1 MTMQEKFAEKIK
13 SVCEKYKDK
22 TFITYMKEDDSEEN
36 WTYKDFWKQTKERIL
51 AYKNSPIRKGNRIL
65 VMAPLSPYVYAAV
78 TALAV
83 FGAVSVIINPE
94 LPEEELDFFVR
105 KSEIRGIVCDAEIY
119 RNYAHKWEKEY
130 PVFDIKTSGLFINRT
145 YPWTPSEDRDLDVL
159 TILYSSGTTSEP
171 KGVMITYEAQ
181 MKSAELLLRAFGTN
195 DIRYLLVFPMF
206 HVSGFSTFF
215 ALFLGGAQIGL
226 LENANSVRLMQGF
239 QKYNPNTF
247 GMVPKVYETIQK
259 KIMDSIKEKEILKKI
274 IQFCGWIKKKSN
286 LNLGKVFLKKIHVQ
300 VFGGNMK
307 YLCVGGGKCSK
318 EVSGF
323 FQNMGYYWMNT
334 YASTEMNLPMITTT
348 VKDRFPSDSVG
359 KITAFPEISV
369 RIQNPDANGIGE
381 VQIKT
386 PCHMKG
392 YFRDEKATEEAYEEG
407 YFKTGDLGYCDSEGY
422 LYITGRSKESI
433 HLRNGEKI
441 SPEQM
446 ENLYAGYMPENAV
459 AACVGVPIVDAGYDE
474 VVFFVE
480 KSSVKDTGLFK
491 EKIKERSK
499 ELGGDYRIDEVRFVE
514 KIPLSSIGKVQ
525 RYKLREQQSK
535 VEKKKIKKEKKRGVF
550 EEVKDILQ
558 SLGIRE
564 EIEKESILEDD
575 LGIDSLNLFEL
586 CVEIEKH
593 FGEDLTNCISAQLTI
608 EQLCEMVDGDRK
620 NSPNTI
626 SYDVEQYPMKRR
638 MWDRGILSV
647 FRFLTKVFYKFKVS
661 GTENIPQNGAYII
674 CANHQ
679 SHLDGMWI
687 LAAGKEKIKFNDF
700 CCMAKQEH
708 LNSAISRRGLRLTGG
723 IPVARGANTSPALK
737 RVLECLEQG
746 KVVLIHPE
754 GTRTVDGKLGE
765 FKLGAEKLALEAKVP
780 ILPVKIEGAYEI
792 YPKNQKLPH
801 ILRKK
806 GRYPLKIK
814 FFPTL
819 NPQSV
824 KKPLN
829 PSDYDENTMFQQ
841 LEKILK
847 GESK

>member
-13 SVCEKYKDK
+13 NVCEKYRDK

-36 WTYKDFWKQTKERIL
+36 WTYKDFWKQTNERVL

-105 KSEIRGIVCDAEIY
+105 KSEIRGIVCDAETY

-145 YPWTPSEDRDLDVL
+145 YPWSPSEDRDLDVL

-181 MKSAELLLRAFGTN
+181 MKSAQLLLRAFGTN
-195 DIRYLLVFPMF
+195 DIRSLQVFPMF
-206 HVSGFSTFF
+206 HVSGFCM
-215 ALFLGGAQIGL
+215 FLTLLEGGQIGL
-226 LENANSVRLMQGF
+226 VEKMNSVSLMKSF
-239 QKYNPNTF
+239 QKFKPDGF
-247 GMVPKVYETIQK
+247 AMVPEVYETLYSKIKIQLFENK
-259 KIMDSIKEKEILKKI
+259 FVNYLINIS
-274 IQFCGWIKKKSN
+274 GWIKKTTN
-286 LNLGKVFLKKIHVQ
+286 INVGKILFRSINKQ

-307 YLCVGGGKCSK
+307 FLGVGGGKCDK
-318 EVSGF
+318 DVCEF
-323 FQNMGYYWMNT
+323 FQKLGYYWINT

-446 ENLYAGYMPENAV
+446 ENLYAGYLPENAV

-480 KSSVKDTGLFK
+480 KSSVKDTGLLK

-535 VEKKKIKKEKKRGVF
+535 VEKKKIKKEKKQGVF

-564 EIEKESILEDD
+564 EIEKESILEND

-593 FGEDLTNCISAQLTI
+593 FGVDLTNCISAQLTI
-608 EQLCEMVDGDRK
+608 EQLCEMVDG
-620 NSPNTI
+620 NGESSSNTV
-626 SYDVEQYPMKRR
+626 SYDVEQYPMKRHV
-638 MWDRGILSV
+638 WDRGILSV
-647 FRFLTKVFYKFKVS
+647 FRFLTKVFYKFEVS
-661 GTENIPQNGAYII
+661 GTENIPENGAYII

-687 LAAGKEKIKFNDF
+687 LAAAKEKIKFNDF

-708 LNSAISRRGLRLTGG
+708 LNSAISQRGLRLTGG

-819 NPQSV
+819 NSQSI

-829 PSDYDENTMFQQ
+829 PSDYDESTMFQQ

-847 GESK
+847 GESI

>member
-13 SVCEKYKDK
+13 NVCEKYRDK

-36 WTYKDFWKQTKERIL
+36 WTYKDFWKQTNERVL

-105 KSEIRGIVCDAEIY
+105 KSEIRGIVCDVETY

-145 YPWTPSEDRDLDVL
+145 YPWSPLEDRDLDVL

-195 DIRYLLVFPMF
+195 EIRSLQVFPMF
-206 HVSGFSTFF
+206 HVSGFCM
-215 ALFLGGAQIGL
+215 FLTLLEGGQIGL
-226 LENANSVRLMQGF
+226 VEKMNSVSLMKSF
-239 QKYNPNTF
+239 QKFKPDGF
-247 GMVPKVYETIQK
+247 AMVPEVYETLYSKIKIQLFENK
-259 KIMDSIKEKEILKKI
+259 FVNYLINIS
-274 IQFCGWIKKKSN
+274 GWIKKTTN
-286 LNLGKVFLKKIHVQ
+286 INVGKILFRSINKQ

-307 YLCVGGGKCSK
+307 FLGVGGGKCDK
-318 EVSGF
+318 DVCEF
-323 FQNMGYYWMNT
+323 FQKLGYYWINT

-446 ENLYAGYMPENAV
+446 ENLYAGYLPENAV

-480 KSSVKDTGLFK
+480 KSSVKDTGLLK

-535 VEKKKIKKEKKRGVF
+535 VEKKKIKKEKKQGVF

-564 EIEKESILEDD
+564 EIEKESILEND

-593 FGEDLTNCISAQLTI
+593 FGVDLTNCISAQFTI
-608 EQLCEMVDGDRK
+608 EQLCEMIEG
-620 NSPNTI
+620 NGESSSNTV
-626 SYDVEQYPMKRR
+626 SYDVEQYPMKRHV
-638 MWDRGILSV
+638 WDRGILSV
-647 FRFLTKVFYKFKVS
+647 FRFLTKVFYKFEVS
-661 GTENIPQNGAYII
+661 GTENIPENGAYII

-687 LAAGKEKIKFNDF
+687 LAAAKEKIKFNDF

-819 NPQSV
+819 NSQSI

>member
-13 SVCEKYKDK
+13 NVCEKYRDK

-36 WTYKDFWKQTKERIL
+36 WTYKDFWKQTNERVL

-105 KSEIRGIVCDAEIY
+105 KSEIRGIVCDVETY

-145 YPWTPSEDRDLDVL
+145 YPWSPLEDRDLDVL

-195 DIRYLLVFPMF
+195 EIRSLQVFPMF
-206 HVSGFSTFF
+206 HVSGFCM
-215 ALFLGGAQIGL
+215 FLTLLEGGQIGL
-226 LENANSVRLMQGF
+226 VEKMNSVSLMKSF
-239 QKYNPNTF
+239 QKFKPDGF
-247 GMVPKVYETIQK
+247 AMVPEVYETLYSKIKIQLFENK
-259 KIMDSIKEKEILKKI
+259 FVNYLINIS
-274 IQFCGWIKKKSN
+274 GWIKKTTN
-286 LNLGKVFLKKIHVQ
+286 INVGKILFRSINKQ

-307 YLCVGGGKCSK
+307 FLGVGGGKCDK
-318 EVSGF
+318 DVCEF
-323 FQNMGYYWMNT
+323 FQKLGYYWINT

-446 ENLYAGYMPENAV
+446 ENLYAGYLPENAV

-480 KSSVKDTGLFK
+480 KSSVKDTGLLK

-535 VEKKKIKKEKKRGVF
+535 VEKKKIKKEKKQGVF

-564 EIEKESILEDD
+564 EIEKESILEND

-593 FGEDLTNCISAQLTI
+593 FGVDLTNCISAQFTI
-608 EQLCEMVDGDRK
+608 EQLCEMIEG
-620 NSPNTI
+620 NGESSSNTV
-626 SYDVEQYPMKRR
+626 SYDVEQYPMKRHV
-638 MWDRGILSV
+638 WDRGILSV
-647 FRFLTKVFYKFKVS
+647 FRFLTKVFYKFEVS
-661 GTENIPQNGAYII
+661 GTENIPENGAYII

-687 LAAGKEKIKFNDF
+687 LAAAKEKIKFNDF

-819 NPQSV
+819 NSQSI

-829 PSDYDENTMFQQ
+829 PSDYDESTMFQQ

>member
-65 VMAPLSPYVYAAV
+65 VMAPLSPYVYVAV

-94 LPEEELDFFVR
+94 LPEEELDFFVQ

-181 MKSAELLLRAFGTN
+181 MKSVELLLRAFGTN
-195 DIRYLLVFPMF
+195 DIRSLQVFPMF
-206 HVSGFSTFF
+206 HVSGFCM
-215 ALFLGGAQIGL
+215 FLTLLEGGQIGL
-226 LENANSVRLMQGF
+226 VEKMNSVSLMKSF
-239 QKYNPNTF
+239 QKFKPDGF
-247 GMVPKVYETIQK
+247 AMVPEVYETLYK
-259 KIMDSIKEKEILKKI
+259 KIKI
-274 IQFCGWIKKKSN
+274 ELFENKFVNYLINISGWIKKTTN
-286 LNLGKVFLKKIHVQ
+286 INVGKILFRSINKQ

-307 YLCVGGGKCSK
+307 FLGVGGGKCDK
-318 EVSGF
+318 HVCEF
-323 FQNMGYYWMNT
+323 FQKLGYYWINT

-446 ENLYAGYMPENAV
+446 ENLYAGYLPENAV

-514 KIPLSSIGKVQ
+514 KIPVSSIGKVQ

-593 FGEDLTNCISAQLTI
+593 FGVDLTNCISAQLTI

-647 FRFLTKVFYKFKVS
+647 FRFLTKVFYKFEVS

-829 PSDYDENTMFQQ
+829 PSDYDESTMFQQ

>member
-13 SVCEKYKDK
+13 NVCEKYRDK

-36 WTYKDFWKQTKERIL
+36 WTYKDFWKQTNERVL

-105 KSEIRGIVCDAEIY
+105 KSEIRGIVCDAETY

-145 YPWTPSEDRDLDVL
+145 YPWSPSEDRDLDVL

-181 MKSAELLLRAFGTN
+181 MKSVELLLRAFGTN
-195 DIRYLLVFPMF
+195 EIRSLQVFPMF
-206 HVSGFSTFF
+206 HVSGFCM
-215 ALFLGGAQIGL
+215 FLTLLEGGQIGL
-226 LENANSVRLMQGF
+226 VEKMNSVSLMKSF
-239 QKYNPNTF
+239 QKFKPDGF
-247 GMVPKVYETIQK
+247 AMVPEVYETLYSKIKIQLFENK
-259 KIMDSIKEKEILKKI
+259 FVNYLINIS
-274 IQFCGWIKKKSN
+274 GWIKKTTN
-286 LNLGKVFLKKIHVQ
+286 INVGKILFRSINKQ

-307 YLCVGGGKCSK
+307 FLGVGGGKCDK
-318 EVSGF
+318 DVCEF
-323 FQNMGYYWMNT
+323 FQKLGYYWINT

-446 ENLYAGYMPENAV
+446 ENLYAGYLPENAV

-480 KSSVKDTGLFK
+480 KSSVKDTGLLK

-535 VEKKKIKKEKKRGVF
+535 VEKKKIKKEKKQGVF

-564 EIEKESILEDD
+564 EIEKESILEND

-593 FGEDLTNCISAQLTI
+593 FGVDLTNCISAQLTI
-608 EQLCEMVDGDRK
+608 EQLCEMVDGNRR

-626 SYDVEQYPMKRR
+626 SYDVEQYPMKRHV
-638 MWDRGILSV
+638 WDRGILSV
-647 FRFLTKVFYKFKVS
+647 FRFLTKVFYKFEVS
-661 GTENIPQNGAYII
+661 GTENIPENGAYII

-687 LAAGKEKIKFNDF
+687 LAAAKEKIKFNDF

-819 NPQSV
+819 NSQSI

-829 PSDYDENTMFQQ
+829 PSDYDESTMFQQ

-847 GESK
+847 GESI

>member
-13 SVCEKYKDK
+13 NVCEKYRDK

-36 WTYKDFWKQTKERIL
+36 WTYKDFWKQTNERVL

-105 KSEIRGIVCDAEIY
+105 KSEIRGIVCDAETY

-145 YPWTPSEDRDLDVL
+145 YPWSPSEDRDLDVL

-181 MKSAELLLRAFGTN
+181 MKSVELLLRAFGTN
-195 DIRYLLVFPMF
+195 EIRSLQVFPMF
-206 HVSGFSTFF
+206 HVSGFCM
-215 ALFLGGAQIGL
+215 FLTLLEGGQIGL
-226 LENANSVRLMQGF
+226 VEKMNSVSLMKSF
-239 QKYNPNTF
+239 QKFKPDGF
-247 GMVPKVYETIQK
+247 AMVPEVYETLYSKIKIQLFENK
-259 KIMDSIKEKEILKKI
+259 FVNYLINIS
-274 IQFCGWIKKKSN
+274 GWIKKTTN
-286 LNLGKVFLKKIHVQ
+286 INVGKILFRSINKQ

-307 YLCVGGGKCSK
+307 FLGVGGGKCDK
-318 EVSGF
+318 DVCEF
-323 FQNMGYYWMNT
+323 FQKLGYYWINT

-446 ENLYAGYMPENAV
+446 ENLYAGYLPENAV

-480 KSSVKDTGLFK
+480 KSSVKDTGLLK

-535 VEKKKIKKEKKRGVF
+535 VEKKKIKKEKKQGVF

-564 EIEKESILEDD
+564 EIEKESILEND

-593 FGEDLTNCISAQLTI
+593 FGVDLTNCISAQFTI
-608 EQLCEMVDGDRK
+608 EQLCEMIEG
-620 NSPNTI
+620 NGESSSNTV
-626 SYDVEQYPMKRR
+626 SYDVEQYPMKRHV
-638 MWDRGILSV
+638 WDRGILSV
-647 FRFLTKVFYKFKVS
+647 FRFLTKVFYKFEVS
-661 GTENIPQNGAYII
+661 GTENIPENGAYII

-687 LAAGKEKIKFNDF
+687 LAAAKEKIKFNDF

-819 NPQSV
+819 NPQPI

-829 PSDYDENTMFQQ
+829 PSDYDESTMFQQ

-847 GESK
+847 GESI

>member
-13 SVCEKYKDK
+13 NVCEKYRDK

-36 WTYKDFWKQTKERIL
+36 WTYKDFWKQTNERVL

-105 KSEIRGIVCDAEIY
+105 KSEIRGIVCDAETY

-145 YPWTPSEDRDLDVL
+145 YPWSPSEDRDLDVL

-171 KGVMITYEAQ
+171 QGVMITYEAQ
-181 MKSAELLLRAFGTN
+181 MKSVELLLRAFGTN
-195 DIRYLLVFPMF
+195 EIRSLQVFPMF
-206 HVSGFSTFF
+206 HVSGFCM
-215 ALFLGGAQIGL
+215 FLTLLEGGQIGL
-226 LENANSVRLMQGF
+226 VEKMNSVSLMKSF
-239 QKYNPNTF
+239 QKFKPDGF
-247 GMVPKVYETIQK
+247 AMVPEVYETLYSKIKIQLFENK
-259 KIMDSIKEKEILKKI
+259 FVNYLINIS
-274 IQFCGWIKKKSN
+274 GWIKKTTN
-286 LNLGKVFLKKIHVQ
+286 INVGKILFRSINKQ

-307 YLCVGGGKCSK
+307 FLGVGGGKCDK
-318 EVSGF
+318 DVCEF
-323 FQNMGYYWMNT
+323 FQKLGYYWINT

-446 ENLYAGYMPENAV
+446 ENLYAGYLPENAV

-480 KSSVKDTGLFK
+480 KSSVKDTGLLK

-535 VEKKKIKKEKKRGVF
+535 VEKKKIKKEKKQGVF

-564 EIEKESILEDD
+564 EIEKESILEND

-593 FGEDLTNCISAQLTI
+593 FGVDLTNCISAQFTI
-608 EQLCEMVDGDRK
+608 EQLCEMIEG
-620 NSPNTI
+620 NGESSSNTV
-626 SYDVEQYPMKRR
+626 SYDVEQYPMKRHV
-638 MWDRGILSV
+638 WDRGILSV
-647 FRFLTKVFYKFKVS
+647 FRFLTKVFYKFEVS

-737 RVLECLEQG
+737 RVLECLAQG

-829 PSDYDENTMFQQ
+829 PSDYDESTMFQQ

>member
-36 WTYKDFWKQTKERIL
+36 WTYKDFWKQTKERVL

-159 TILYSSGTTSEP
+159 TIVYSSGTTSEP

-259 KIMDSIKEKEILKKI
+259 KIMDSIKEKEVLEKI
-274 IQFCGWIKKKSN
+274 IRLCGWIKRKSN

-323 FQNMGYYWMNT
+323 FQNMGYYWMNI

-446 ENLYAGYMPENAV
+446 ENLYAGYLPENAV

-647 FRFLTKVFYKFKVS
+647 FRFLTKVFYKFEVS

-674 CANHQ
+674 CSNHT
-679 SHLDGMWI
+679 STLDPIWI
-687 LAAGKEKIKFNDF
+687 LTAIQKYMNKHDFLTLAAAER
-700 CCMAKQEH
+700 
-708 LNSAISRRGLRLTGG
+708 AIDSKHFFRILGC
-723 IPVARGANTSPALK
+723 IPVDRERGT
-737 RVLECLEQG
+737 
-746 KVVLIHPE
+746 HPE
-754 GTRTVDGKLGE
+754 IARVRKCLREGMNAIIFPEGARSRDGSLLPLKKGVI
-765 FKLGAEKLALEAKVP
+765 KIAREAGVS
-780 ILPVKIEGAYEI
+780 ILPIYIEGGFEI
-792 YPKNQKLPH
+792 FPRHENKPKLFDWHKY
-801 ILRKK
+801 R
-806 GRYPLKIK
+806 RYPL
-814 FFPTL
+814 
-819 NPQSV
+819 NVVV

-829 PSDYDENTMFQQ
+829 PSDYDESTMFQQ

>member
-13 SVCEKYKDK
+13 NVCEKYRDK

-36 WTYKDFWKQTKERIL
+36 WTYKDFWKQTNERVL

-105 KSEIRGIVCDAEIY
+105 KSEIRGIVCDAETY

-145 YPWTPSEDRDLDVL
+145 YPWSPSEDRDLDVL

-181 MKSAELLLRAFGTN
+181 MKSVELLLRAFGTN
-195 DIRYLLVFPMF
+195 EIRSLQVFPMF
-206 HVSGFSTFF
+206 HVSGFCM
-215 ALFLGGAQIGL
+215 FLTLLEGGQIGL
-226 LENANSVRLMQGF
+226 VEKMNSVSLMKSF
-239 QKYNPNTF
+239 QKFKPDGF
-247 GMVPKVYETIQK
+247 AMVPEVYETLYSKIKIQLFENK
-259 KIMDSIKEKEILKKI
+259 FVNYLINIS
-274 IQFCGWIKKKSN
+274 GWIKKTTN
-286 LNLGKVFLKKIHVQ
+286 INVGKILFRSINKQ

-307 YLCVGGGKCSK
+307 FLGVGGGKCDK
-318 EVSGF
+318 DVCEF
-323 FQNMGYYWMNT
+323 FQKLGYYWINI

-446 ENLYAGYMPENAV
+446 ENLYAGYLPENAV

-480 KSSVKDTGLFK
+480 KSSVKDTGLLK

-535 VEKKKIKKEKKRGVF
+535 VEKKRIKKEKKQGVF
-550 EEVKDILQ
+550 EEVKAILQ

-564 EIEKESILEDD
+564 EIEKESILEND
-575 LGIDSLNLFEL
+575 LGIDSLNLFEM

-593 FGEDLTNCISAQLTI
+593 FGVDLTNCISAQFTI
-608 EQLCEMVDGDRK
+608 EQLCEMIEG
-620 NSPNTI
+620 NGESSSNTV
-626 SYDVEQYPMKRR
+626 SYDVEQYPMKRHV
-638 MWDRGILSV
+638 WDRGILSV
-647 FRFLTKVFYKFKVS
+647 FRFLTKVFYKFEVS
-661 GTENIPQNGAYII
+661 GTENIPKSGAYII

-687 LAAGKEKIKFNDF
+687 LAAAKEKIKFNDF

-819 NPQSV
+819 NSQSI

-829 PSDYDENTMFQQ
+829 PSDYDESTMFQQ